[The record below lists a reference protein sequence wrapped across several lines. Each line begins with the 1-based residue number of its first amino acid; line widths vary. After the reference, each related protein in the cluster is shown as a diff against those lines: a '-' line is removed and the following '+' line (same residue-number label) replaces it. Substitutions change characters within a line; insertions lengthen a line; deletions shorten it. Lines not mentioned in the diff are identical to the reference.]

1 MAEQELKPWEEYSA
15 TQGPASPSFETPIVE
30 KPREAPSGYRYNA
43 AGQLEA
49 IPGGPADPNAPK
61 PGDTKPTESQQKTLQ
76 LFSRI
81 AGGANDI
88 KNALAIDPNAQQAG
102 VLETLSRDVLGEG
115 VITRKLAGEDR
126 RIVTDAQGD
135 ILDALLTLGTGA
147 AYNEEQ
153 KVANRIAYFP
163 QYDDTPREI
172 EVKNQRLQRAIEAAR
187 IAAGPLAA
195 DFDKAIQPLMG
206 VVQPKVELDA
216 QGREVVSPEIRVAQ
230 GAEYST
236 DLDFQRQ
243 RDNAEAWAATQGLP
257 FDQALA
263 QFNAAMKAKGY
274 GEAGPETI
282 SVLQWYEQNAPGNR
296 AAVEWALPKSGVR
309 EGGAPGRAA
318 ALGSAALTGYTG
330 GLAEEIVQQFD
341 PEAAAKLEAAKQYGR
356 ENFPGTTL
364 TGEILSGI
372 MSPINKLIPGAPAA
386 APMKEA
392 VLQTAKQGA
401 LYGGVTGFGAAA
413 PNVGVLD
420 SERLL
425 GAATGAT
432 LGAAGGAAA
441 QRYVTPAVTQFTER
455 YIAPAVSRLVPSA
468 AAEAI
473 PAAEAAAIP
482 LMTSDIVR
490 PTTWF
495 GRWAQETLEKIPVLG
510 TGGQRAAQREAREAA
525 VTKLYDDF
533 RGGTA
538 EIDDVTR
545 DFLKVRGEQIGK
557 LTRDK
562 GEVIDRVSQNPIDVT
577 DAVAV
582 IDSNIAKY
590 GNLANYQP
598 LVAKLQSFKNDLLSG
613 DIRQVE
619 LTRKVIGD
627 ALSDDTLKPVSS
639 ELKKVVNDL
648 YPALREDM
656 GRHIQK
662 FGQPGDFAK
671 WRGANEALSD
681 FATDLENATVKRVL
695 AKGTATPE
703 EARLLLFSKKPS
715 EVRALFS
722 GLSEEGKKNARALIV
737 QDMVEKAG
745 GIDDLSVAKFTRQL
759 KDAGKKIGV
768 AFEPADA
775 ERLTGLLRALQFSRR
790 ADQAAVN
797 TATGQTL
804 FPLIATGL
812 GGAGAYFAPGTTA
825 LLSSVIAGAR
835 VYESKAVKNLL
846 VALSRTAPGSK
857 AEQNVLGS
865 LSRALTTQAGQEGGE
880 AAQTEKPMAAPAMP
894 VRQ

>member
-1 MAEQELKPWEEYSA
+1 MADQQNPFDQFDNASAPSVPIASIKPVI
-15 TQGPASPSFETPIVE
+15 ASPKSEI
-30 KPREAPSGYRYNA
+30 
-43 AGQLEA
+43 
-49 IPGGPADPNAPK
+49 NAPK
-61 PGDTKPTESQQKTLQ
+61 PGDTKPTEAQQKTLT
-76 LFSRI
+76 LLTRI
-81 AGGANDI
+81 AGGQSDI
-88 KNALAIDPNAQQAG
+88 EKTLAVDPTAQQAG
-102 VLETLSRDVLGEG
+102 LLETLARDVLGDG
-115 VITRKLAGEDR
+115 VITRKLAGPER
-126 RIVTDAQGD
+126 RIVTDAQAD
-135 ILDALLTLGTGA
+135 ILDGLLTLGTGA
-147 AYNEEQ
+147 AYSREQ
-153 KVANRIAYFP
+153 LLGQTTSYFP
-163 QYDDTPREI
+163 QYGDSEAEI
-172 EVKNQRLQRAIEAAR
+172 AIKNDRLKRLVESAR
-187 IAAGPLAA
+187 IATGPLAEQ
-195 DFDKAIQPLMG
+195 FDATIKPLLGQAGATPPPQM
-206 VVQPKVELDA
+206 DA

-257 FDQALA
+257 FDQALD
-263 QFNAAMKAKGY
+263 QFNATMKAKGY

-364 TGEILSGI
+364 TGEIISGI
-372 MSPINKLIPGAPAA
+372 MSPINKLIPGAPAT

-401 LYGGVTGFGAAA
+401 LYGGVTGFGEAA
-413 PNVGVLD
+413 PDAGIM
-420 SERLL
+420 ERIP
-425 GAATGAT
+425 GAVAGAT

-455 YIAPAVSRLVPSA
+455 YIAPAVSRLIPSA

-846 VALSRTAPGSK
+846 IALSRTAPGSK